1 MEFNLADLIESI
13 ADAIPDQEAIICGD
27 TRLTYRELD
36 DRATRLAHY
45 FLDNGVRAGDHI
57 GVYLYN
63 STEYLE
69 ATFAA
74 FKIRAVPININY
86 RYVEHE
92 LEYLFDNADL
102 VALVH
107 HREFAPRIAAVA
119 QRIPGIRLMV
129 YVDDGSDADVASIG
143 SKPYSE
149 ALESSSTT
157 RDFASRSADDD
168 YPFGY
173 GKAEAIAAAAVAL
186 LLLAA
191 AIGIAIES
199 VREIVTP
206 HHTPR
211 PFTLVVLVAAVLV
224 KEVMFRRVVRVGS
237 DVGSTAVRA
246 DAFHHRSDAI
256 TSAAA
261 FVGIS
266 IALIGGPGWES
277 ADDWAALVAA
287 AIIVYNGIGVLR
299 PAIHDL
305 MDRAPGEEILA
316 RVGAAACAVS
326 GVCAIEKL
334 KVRKAGL
341 GYYVDLHVQADPAL
355 PLRDAHILSGMVK
368 SAIRGAVPEV
378 EGALIHMEPYERR

>member
-1 MEFNLADLIESI
+1 MSQGTRLGIRTAQVGLLVNTVLAAVKILAGIFGRSYALIADGVESI
-13 ADAIPDQEAIICGD
+13 ADIFSSLIVWGG
-27 TRLTYRELD
+27 L
-36 DRATRLAHY
+36 
-45 FLDNGVRAGDHI
+45 
-57 GVYLYN
+57 
-63 STEYLE
+63 
-69 ATFAA
+69 
-74 FKIRAVPININY
+74 
-86 RYVEHE
+86 
-92 LEYLFDNADL
+92 
-102 VALVH
+102 
-107 HREFAPRIAAVA
+107 RI
-119 QRIPGIRLMV
+119 
-129 YVDDGSDADVASIG
+129 
-143 SKPYSE
+143 
-149 ALESSSTT
+149 
-157 RDFASRSADDD
+157 ASRSADED

-224 KEVMFRRVVRVGS
+224 KELLFRRVARVGS

-246 DAFHHRSDAI
+246 DAIHHRSDAM

-378 EGALIHMEPYERR
+378 EGALIHMEPYEKR

>member
-1 MEFNLADLIESI
+1 VSDGARLGIRTAQAGLLVNTVLAAVKILAGVFGRSYALIADGVESI
-13 ADAIPDQEAIICGD
+13 ADIFSSLIVWGG
-27 TRLTYRELD
+27 L
-36 DRATRLAHY
+36 
-45 FLDNGVRAGDHI
+45 
-57 GVYLYN
+57 
-63 STEYLE
+63 
-69 ATFAA
+69 
-74 FKIRAVPININY
+74 
-86 RYVEHE
+86 
-92 LEYLFDNADL
+92 
-102 VALVH
+102 
-107 HREFAPRIAAVA
+107 RI
-119 QRIPGIRLMV
+119 
-129 YVDDGSDADVASIG
+129 
-143 SKPYSE
+143 
-149 ALESSSTT
+149 
-157 RDFASRSADDD
+157 ASRSADED

-191 AIGIAIES
+191 ALGIAIES

-224 KEVMFRRVVRVGS
+224 KEFMFRRVVRVGS

-287 AIIVYNGIGVLR
+287 AIIVYNGVGVLR

-305 MDRAPGEEILA
+305 MDRAPGEGIRA
-316 RVGAAACAVS
+316 RVGAAASAVS

-355 PLRDAHILSGMVK
+355 PLHDAHILSGMVK
-368 SAIRGAVPEV
+368 SAIRQAVPEV
-378 EGALIHMEPYERR
+378 EGALIHMEPYEKR